1 MRLLFGFFDS
11 VSAPSRKESK
21 TIDNEV
27 KMFLQNKSSAT
38 LIKITDLE
46 TLFNPLRNEIE
57 GRIQEG
63 EEEQEIQPFPKQD
76 LTFASGEDLPR
87 CWIDPNYRN

>member
-1 MRLLFGFFDS
+1 
-11 VSAPSRKESK
+11 
-21 TIDNEV
+21 
-27 KMFLQNKSSAT
+27 MFLQNKSSDT
-38 LIKITDLE
+38 LIEITDLE

-63 EEEQEIQPFPKQD
+63 EEEQDVETFPKQE
-76 LTFASGEDLPR
+76 LTFASGENLPR

>member
-1 MRLLFGFFDS
+1 
-11 VSAPSRKESK
+11 
-21 TIDNEV
+21 
-27 KMFLQNKSSAT
+27 MFLQDKSSAT
-38 LIKITDLE
+38 LIEIKDLE

-63 EEEQEIQPFPKQD
+63 EEEQDPQAFPKQD

>member
-1 MRLLFGFFDS
+1 
-11 VSAPSRKESK
+11 
-21 TIDNEV
+21 
-27 KMFLQNKSSAT
+27 MFLQNKISAT
-38 LIKITDLE
+38 LIKITDLDN
-46 TLFNPLRNEIE
+46 LFNPLKNEIE

-63 EEEQEIQPFPKQD
+63 EEEQDLELFSKQD

>member
-1 MRLLFGFFDS
+1 
-11 VSAPSRKESK
+11 
-21 TIDNEV
+21 
-27 KMFLQNKSSAT
+27 MFLQAKSSDT

-63 EEEQEIQPFPKQD
+63 EEEQDPQPFSKQG

-87 CWIDPNYRN
+87 CWIDPNYRH

>member
-1 MRLLFGFFDS
+1 MLNMLLQD
-11 VSAPSRKESK
+11 
-21 TIDNEV
+21 
-27 KMFLQNKSSAT
+27 KSSDSQ
-38 LIKITDLE
+38 IEIQDLE

-63 EEEQEIQPFPKQD
+63 QEEQDPQVFAKQD

-87 CWIDPNYRN
+87 CWLDPNYRN

>member
-1 MRLLFGFFDS
+1 
-11 VSAPSRKESK
+11 
-21 TIDNEV
+21 
-27 KMFLQNKSSAT
+27 MFLQSKNSAT
-38 LIKITDLE
+38 LIEITDLE
-46 TLFNPLRNEIE
+46 TLFNPLKAQIE

-63 EEEQEIQPFPKQD
+63 EEEQDPEPFTKQD

>member
-1 MRLLFGFFDS
+1 
-11 VSAPSRKESK
+11 
-21 TIDNEV
+21 
-27 KMFLQNKSSAT
+27 MFLQNKISDT
-38 LIKITDLE
+38 LIKIIDTE
-46 TLFNPLRNEIE
+46 TLFNPLRSEIE

-63 EEEQEIQPFPKQD
+63 EEEQDLQSFPKQD